1 MIRLKSVSAAA
12 AFLAAATFGMGARG
26 QEMRRLPHPFGQ
38 MTTFSSDVDYQVPW
52 HGRAMHRFLNE
63 DLGLPISDSLWVAS
77 STGANDVSALFRG
90 TSTLSSQSSGVQRHS
105 VFGLLVREWHRGNVD
120 HFHSWTDDMLPQKR
134 IMTLQP
140 IAFSEDGSIEVAV
153 SRANWFLNYRD
164 TGEVRFR
171 GYRQLRLLFDRDPPD
186 DLRVE
191 LGFEDGTRRIYPQNL
206 TKLFRT
212 SPSAERSLPA
222 TITLFTQDG
231 WPFGADAGTSKDPK
245 EIISVFIKSDSCEK
259 ICDAKYIGLER
270 DNFSKWSV
278 DSQLNIVDRLNIR
291 PSLVSSHGGL
301 SYHPSFSG
309 GGKYTRDLGF
319 ASSGPDLYRREAIG
333 LASVFSSH
341 AYHSDVL
348 IRLGVRSVTSI
359 IHGHAS
365 EQSPF
370 AGKSPSP
377 VGFYDGL
384 YAASKTGVI
393 FGETARPIQRIVE
406 DLAQIEPTLGQI
418 DLGPLLCQQSIY
430 CRSFAQG
437 STIGAIA
444 RIDRQLMRANRT
456 FEHHWYTHFGTT
468 RFDPTYAASAT
479 EPFPP
484 AAMEE
489 LRALALDYH
498 DPGKTLPPH
507 RRPWI
512 PASGVWSNYRIM
524 REALKGQIQVDPAS
538 SAVTIRSKI
547 DPVLKQRLPDPASGA
562 RDLHGVTIY
571 VPDAEKAR
579 IDLDGRPI
587 RWFTR
592 NPADET
598 GRPSVTILDD
608 WSPAILLG
616 RLDPAETGKV
626 TTAGGKA
633 EWVASDD
640 KELAP
645 FLRLTAATVEAR
657 LTLAPHDVA
666 IWNATHLGFSYRVRR
681 QDGAVPQGRAVLV
694 FVMKNGAR
702 IAIAEGAGRQPPAPA
717 DIGAWLAE
725 APRGEWRRVAL
736 AQHDFVWRPG
746 ADERAVLPLL
756 VGQVERIEFELNR
769 ATPGDMLEVGEV
781 TAFRPSSN
789 GVAPDGSLLTGGQ
802 VLDRTGAPA
811 PRIPIRMLRED
822 GREIRTATDGSG
834 YFFIREA
841 MRGEIVT
848 IETGSGSPCW
858 PRRGK
863 RIEIT
868 KNEAE
873 LDISLADC
881 EGAASALN

>member
-1 MIRLKSVSAAA
+1 M
-12 AFLAAATFGMGARG
+12 
-26 QEMRRLPHPFGQ
+26 
-38 MTTFSSDVDYQVPW
+38 
-52 HGRAMHRFLNE
+52 
-63 DLGLPISDSLWVAS
+63 
-77 STGANDVSALFRG
+77 
-90 TSTLSSQSSGVQRHS
+90 
-105 VFGLLVREWHRGNVD
+105 
-120 HFHSWTDDMLPQKR
+120 
-134 IMTLQP
+134 
-140 IAFSEDGSIEVAV
+140 
-153 SRANWFLNYRD
+153 
-164 TGEVRFR
+164 
-171 GYRQLRLLFDRDPPD
+171 
-186 DLRVE
+186 
-191 LGFEDGTRRIYPQNL
+191 
-206 TKLFRT
+206 
-212 SPSAERSLPA
+212 
-222 TITLFTQDG
+222 
-231 WPFGADAGTSKDPK
+231 
-245 EIISVFIKSDSCEK
+245 
-259 ICDAKYIGLER
+259 
-270 DNFSKWSV
+270 
-278 DSQLNIVDRLNIR
+278 
-291 PSLVSSHGGL
+291 
-301 SYHPSFSG
+301 
-309 GGKYTRDLGF
+309 
-319 ASSGPDLYRREAIG
+319 
-333 LASVFSSH
+333 
-341 AYHSDVL
+341 
-348 IRLGVRSVTSI
+348 RSVTSI
-359 IHGHAS
+359 FNGHPS
-365 EQSPF
+365 EESPF
-370 AGKSPSP
+370 AQASPP
-377 VGFYDGL
+377 PIGFYDGL
-384 YAASKTGVI
+384 YAASKTGLSL
-393 FGETARPIQRIVE
+393 GEATRPVRSIVD
-406 DLAQIEPTLGQI
+406 DLGKLDPALAEI
-418 DLGPLLCQQSIY
+418 DFGPLLCQQSIY
-430 CRSFAQG
+430 CRSFSQG

-498 DPGKTLPPH
+498 DPSKTLPPH

-592 NPADET
+592 NPVDET

-608 WSPAILLG
+608 WSPAVLLG
-616 RLDPAETGKV
+616 RLDPAETGKIA
-626 TTAGGKA
+626 TAGGKA
-633 EWVASDD
+633 EWVASGD
-640 KELAP
+640 KEQAP
-645 FLRLTAATVEAR
+645 FLRLTAATAEAR
-657 LTLAPHDVA
+657 LRLAPHDMA

-681 QDGAVPQGRAVLV
+681 QDGAAPQGRAALV

-702 IAIAEGAGRQPPAPA
+702 IAIAEGAGRQPPASA
-717 DIGAWLAE
+717 DIGTWLAA

-746 ADERAVLPLL
+746 AEERAVLPLL
-756 VGQVERIEFELNR
+756 VGQVERIEFELDR
-769 ATPGDMLEVGEV
+769 AAPGDMLEIGEV

-848 IETGSGSPCW
+848 IEAVSGSSCW

-873 LDISLADC
+873 LDISMADC